1 MQAYI
6 FGVIGWEHFF
16 NIKASR
22 EKKIWEREWKRDLC
36 TCLNDVVYTAWSL
49 RNACA
54 HSLFATWNIYKFG
67 PKRLLICTKS
77 VCMLSALIKWRCNK
91 FSHRANGDEYRS
103 VRQRDDTNCVKSS
116 FSAYCGM
123 VASVCVHLCANNC
136 FYIQT
141 KWKFDN
147 SLSVV
152 DAQLIEDDWGARQ
165 ESIDRWSRFVD
176 HHVQCFSSLFLCFP
190 CFTIYR
196 VC

>member
-1 MQAYI
+1 MTLYTPL
-6 FGVIGWEHFF
+6 G
-16 NIKASR
+16 
-22 EKKIWEREWKRDLC
+22 LC
-36 TCLNDVVYTAWSL
+36 AMLAPILFSPHEIYTNLARSDYWYVLSLCVCCLRLLNDDAINFHTEQMGMSIEVCDKEMIQIVWKALFPHIAEWLRLFVY
-49 RNACA
+49 
-54 HSLFATWNIYKFG
+54 I
-67 PKRLLICTKS
+67 
-77 VCMLSALIKWRCNK
+77 
-91 FSHRANGDEYRS
+91 
-103 VRQRDDTNCVKSS
+103 
-116 FSAYCGM
+116 
-123 VASVCVHLCANNC
+123 CVHLCANNC